1 MSGTVLMKL
10 CAVVE
15 ACTGLGLLLLPQLVV
30 KLLLNGEVAGTGL
43 IVSRVCGV
51 GLLSLGVTCW
61 PGVQALHGM
70 LLYNVAVT
78 AYLTYLTVGGQYRG
92 MLLVP
97 VVILHSVFALLLLW
111 RSYRAPSQVIGHVQS
126 RS

>member
-1 MSGTVLMKL
+1 M
-10 CAVVE
+10 
-15 ACTGLGLLLLPQLVV
+15 
-30 KLLLNGEVAGTGL
+30 KLLLNADAVGTGL
-43 IVSRVCGV
+43 IISRVCGF

-78 AYLTYLTVGGQYRG
+78 AYLTYLAVGGEYG
-92 MLLVP
+92 GILLVP
-97 VVILHSVFALLLLW
+97 VVILHSVLTVLLLW
-111 RSYRAPSQVIGHVQS
+111 RSYRAPSQMIGQVQS

>member
-1 MSGTVLMKL
+1 MNVTVLMKL
-10 CAVVE
+10 CAAVE
-15 ACTGLGLLLLPQLVV
+15 AFTGLGLLLVPQLVV

-111 RSYRAPSQVIGHVQS
+111 RSYRAPSQVIGPVQS